1 MSMATVTVRVDTAT
15 KESAAAIF
23 DRLGLDISTAVRM
36 FLKQTVN
43 RGGLP
48 IDLTPDPFYSES
60 NMAALRESIAQA
72 ERGEF
77 AKVTTLAELK
87 AMAR

>member
-1 MSMATVTVRVDTAT
+1 MTMSTVTVRVDTAT
-15 KESAAAIF
+15 KEAAAAIYE
-23 DRLGLDISTAVRM
+23 RIGLDVSTAVRM

-48 IDLTPDPFYSES
+48 MDISPDPFYTDE
-60 NMAALRESIAQA
+60 NLAALRESIAQA
-72 ERGEF
+72 ERGEVVV
-77 AKVTTLAELK
+77 KTMDELK